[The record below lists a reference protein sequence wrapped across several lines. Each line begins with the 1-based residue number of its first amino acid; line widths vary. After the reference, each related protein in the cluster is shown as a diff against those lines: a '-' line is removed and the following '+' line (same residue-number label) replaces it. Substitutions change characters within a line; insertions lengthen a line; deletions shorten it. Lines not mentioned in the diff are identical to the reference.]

1 MLPAMTTHIQLRRPL
16 MARLGLMMSAVVLL
30 WGLCG
35 CERLKEALGNLSDKV
50 WAHRE
55 GKTQLPDRERVLRKF
70 GEPRERLGKGKSARR
85 ENGIS
90 YNRKWNYYYSSRAGE
105 KPAMRTIYFMD
116 DRFTGSVIHQPD
128 GSIRKEKVRLPY

>member
-1 MLPAMTTHIQLRRPL
+1 
-16 MARLGLMMSAVVLL
+16 MARLGLIVSAVVLL

-35 CERLKEALGNLSDKV
+35 CERLKEVLDSLSDKV
-50 WAHRE
+50 RAHRE
-55 GKTQLPDRERVLRKF
+55 GKTQLTDRERVLRKF
-70 GEPRERLGKGKSARR
+70 GEPRERLGVGKAAHR

-116 DRFTGSVIHQPD
+116 DRFTGSVVHQPD
-128 GSIRKEKVRLPY
+128 GSIRKEKIRFPY